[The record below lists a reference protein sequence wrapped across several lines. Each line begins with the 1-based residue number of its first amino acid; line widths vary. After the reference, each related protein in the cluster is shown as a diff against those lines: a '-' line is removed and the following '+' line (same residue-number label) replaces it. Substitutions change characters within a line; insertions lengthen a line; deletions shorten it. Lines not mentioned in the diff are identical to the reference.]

1 MDKINAI
8 AYGKNLADS
17 FIRYRGPLS
26 DQWEHEHGILLKGIV
41 DIFDYTK
48 EEVYFN
54 YLEDSISPLIDDNGT
69 IDGYNPENYFLDDIV
84 SGRVLFELFKNTRDE
99 KYKKAAFKLREQ
111 FETHP
116 RASFGNFLHKGFLKE
131 ILQIDSIYMGM
142 PFYAQFENEF
152 GEEDYDIVTKS
163 IINAD
168 EYNYNEDAGL
178 LYHGYD
184 AKKEEIWADKIT
196 GNSSTFW
203 GRGLG
208 WYLAGI
214 IDVLDFLPNDH
225 KDYDAVLG
233 IFRKV
238 ILNLLKYQD
247 SSGVW
252 YQVIDQASREGN
264 YKEASASA
272 MFTYCLA
279 KAINKN
285 YLPNKYSQEA
295 IKAYKG
301 LIDEF
306 IVHNEDESLSLI
318 GTCASAGLGVKD
330 YRDGSF
336 ESYAN
341 EQTRINDLK
350 GVGVFLM
357 ASVEIDKM
365 NKA

>member
-1 MDKINAI
+1 MEKIKAI
-8 AYGKNLADS
+8 ENGKNLADS
-17 FIRYRGPLS
+17 FIKYRGPLS

-41 DIFDYTK
+41 DLYKFTK
-48 EEVYFN
+48 EERYFN
-54 YLEDSISPLIDDNGT
+54 YLEDSISPLIEDDGT
-69 IDGYNPENYFLDDIV
+69 IEGYNPENYFLDDIV
-84 SGRVLFELFKNTRDE
+84 SGRVLFDLYKGTKNE
-99 KYKKAAFKLREQ
+99 KYKEAAFKLREQ

-131 ILQIDSIYMGM
+131 TLQIDSIYMGM

-152 GEEDYDIVTKS
+152 GEKEYDIVTES

-168 EYNYNEDAGL
+168 KFNYNEEVGL

-184 AKKEEIWADKIT
+184 AKKEEIWADKTT

-214 IDVLDFLPNDH
+214 IDVLDYLPNSH
-225 KDYDAVLG
+225 KDHDSILE
-233 IFRKV
+233 IFKKV

-252 YQVIDQASREGN
+252 YQVVDQAAREGN

-285 YLPNKYSQEA
+285 YLDNKYSEA
-295 IKAYKG
+295 VNKAYKG

-306 IVHNEDESLSLI
+306 IVHNEDGSLSLM

-341 EQTRINDLK
+341 EPTRMNDLK
-350 GVGVFLM
+350 GIGVFLM
-357 ASVEIDKM
+357 ASVEVEKM
-365 NKA
+365 NQA